1 MSSCA
6 ACAEHPRL
14 TFRRGKA
21 LDGRDKHGHDG
32 DKQTAWEGTTMGLL
46 DGKVALIT
54 GAGGGLGEAYAQLF
68 AREGAAVVVN
78 DLGGP
83 RDGSGADVSM
93 AQKVVNA
100 IKAEGGRAV
109 ANGADIS
116 TLAGGQSVFD
126 DAIKNFG
133 RADILVNNAG
143 ILLDQTFAKA
153 TEAAWDRVLKVHLK
167 GTFCCT
173 QPVFKWMR
181 ENGGGVIVN
190 TSSTSGLIGN
200 FGQTNY
206 GAAKGGLWG
215 LSNVLAIEGRKYNIR
230 IWTLAP
236 GALTRMTADLP
247 RYKENPG
254 AALGPDGIAPAV
266 LYMVSELSGD
276 QTGKVLGVSGPRG
289 VREMRMMEMEGW
301 KPPHTG
307 WKAQDI
313 VDHAKDIFF
322 SEEQIKM
329 GARRF

>member
-1 MSSCA
+1 
-6 ACAEHPRL
+6 
-14 TFRRGKA
+14 
-21 LDGRDKHGHDG
+21 
-32 DKQTAWEGTTMGLL
+32 MGLL

-54 GAGGGLGEAYAQLF
+54 GAGGGLGEAYAKLF

-83 RDGSGADVSM
+83 RDGSGSDKSM
-93 AQKVVNA
+93 ADKVVDA

-116 TLAGGQSVFD
+116 TMAGGQSVFD
-126 DAIKNFG
+126 DAIKHFG

-143 ILLDQTFAKA
+143 ILLDETFHKAK
-153 TEAAWDRVLKVHLK
+153 EANWDRVMKVHLK

-181 ENGGGVIVN
+181 DNGGGVIVN

-206 GAAKGGLWG
+206 GAAKGGIWG

-266 LYMVSELSGD
+266 LYMVSDLSGD

-301 KPPHTG
+301 TPPFTG
-307 WKAQDI
+307 WKAEDI
-313 VDHAKDIFF
+313 VTHAREIFF
-322 SEEQIKM
+322 SEEEIKKS
-329 GARRF
+329 ARRFK